1 MKLKLKLGF
10 LNRINDV
17 PLNFKFILIYV
28 MCILIPIISMNA
40 VLLDRLLKIVNEREE
55 NNYRISFDRSKA
67 DIMELLEGGVSVT
80 HSIASEDTIYDI
92 LDRNFG
98 SKDEYYEA
106 YDSQLRNRFSPY
118 LAAYDYITGISIY
131 IDNPSI
137 VSGGTYFR
145 LDKSVKS
152 DSWYK
157 KMKSTGQG
165 IMAYSYIGYTNSIPR
180 RQIPCISIFRKLQDN
195 PKQGLREEVLKVD
208 INTGILSGILKDEK
222 DYIDLFIVDGDGNI
236 VCSADNNDFSD
247 FGNGFLKY
255 TPENRDSRLAFE
267 EPLSGSFYLS
277 GWRLVG
283 IANMQLLTKATNGV
297 VVFVILVAIVFTVFS
312 TLLIYII
319 VRSYNFRLKKLSRHM
334 LRFREGKFD
343 LIEMYEGKDEIGGVI
358 RNFNVMAEKINTL
371 INDVYKLEI
380 QKKDLEL
387 ERVRAEL
394 NYLQSQMNP
403 HFLFNTLNALVADCS
418 KQNYEAVAQ
427 VLNYL
432 AKPLRRLTNWKEDIV
447 PIDEE
452 TAFTEMYLKIEKYR
466 FREKFFYNIEVDDE
480 AKKYKIPKMT
490 LQPLVENACKHGIQD
505 IKGVGIV
512 SLTIAITD
520 GQLCVRVEDN
530 GKGMDSEK
538 LDEVMRNIRDEGG
551 SGYNIGIRNVYRR
564 LKLYYKDG
572 VTFNM
577 ESSLDY
583 GTCVSFSIPLE
594 KLM

>member
-1 MKLKLKLGF
+1 MKLKLGF

-17 PLNFKFILIYV
+17 PLNFKFILIYA

-55 NNYRISFDRSKA
+55 NNYRISFERSKA
-67 DIMELLEGGVSVT
+67 DIVEHLEGGVLVT
-80 HSIASEDTIYDI
+80 HSIASEETIYDI

-98 SKDEYYEA
+98 SSDEYYEA
-106 YDSQLRNRFSPY
+106 YDSQLRNTFNPY
-118 LAAYDYITGISIY
+118 LAAYDYITGISMY
-131 IDNPSI
+131 IDNPTI
-137 VSGGTYFR
+137 LSGGTYFQ
-145 LDKSVKS
+145 LDENVKS
-152 DSWYK
+152 NFWYK
-157 KMKSTGQG
+157 KMKSTNQS
-165 IMAYSYIGYTNSIPR
+165 ILTYSYIGFTNSIPK

-195 PKQGLREEVLKVD
+195 PKQGLREKILKVD
-208 INTGILSGILKDEK
+208 IDTGILSGILKDEK

-236 VCSADNNDFSD
+236 VCSADNKDFSEQ
-247 FGNGFLKY
+247 GNGFLKY
-255 TPENRDSRLAFE
+255 THENRDSRLVFE
-267 EPLSGSFYLS
+267 EPLSGSVYLS

-283 IANMQLLTKATNGV
+283 IANMQMLTEAANGV
-297 VVFVILVAIVFTVFS
+297 VVFVILVAIAFTVFS

-319 VRSYNFRLKKLSRHM
+319 VRSYNYRLKKLSRHM
-334 LRFREGKFD
+334 LRLREGQFD

-403 HFLFNTLNALVADCS
+403 HFLFNTLNALVVDCS

-432 AKPLRRLTNWKEDIV
+432 AKPLRRLINWKDDIV
-447 PIDEE
+447 AIEE
-452 TAFTEMYLKIEKYR
+452 EIAFTEMYLKIEKYR

-480 AKKYKIPKMT
+480 AKKYRIPKMT
-490 LQPLVENACKHGIQD
+490 LQPLAENACKHGIQD
-505 IKGVGIV
+505 IKGAGIV
-512 SLTIAITD
+512 SLTISIAE
-520 GQLCVRVEDN
+520 GRLCVRVEDN
-530 GKGMDSEK
+530 GKGMDSAK
-538 LDEVMRNIRDEGG
+538 LDQVMNNIGDEGG
-551 SGYNIGIRNVYRR
+551 SGYSIGIRNVYRR

-577 ESSLDY
+577 ESRLDY
-583 GTCVSFSIPLE
+583 GTCVSFTIPLE